1 MINIKKI
8 LGIETQTECLFEVQP
23 DPYSDPVDWLYADNY
38 EFTAFN
44 EKFTLQNVD
53 KALSEKTVI
62 FIIMLIK
69 AGMPISVICKNVGC
83 YRVSSS
89 NKIIAD

>member
-44 EKFTLQNVD
+44 EKFALQNVG

-69 AGMPISVICKNVGC
+69 AGMPISVICKFVGC
-83 YRVSSS
+83 YRAS
-89 NKIIAD
+89 NNEIVVD